1 MKIFAPLLLSGALVL
16 ALSHCSAAATDG
28 EAAMSLDGPWK
39 FTIDPS
45 AVASPDAAGWD
56 TVTVPGN
63 WDTLPAYSTHKGK
76 GWYYRVFKVPA
87 DWKGRHIRLKF
98 DAVYHD
104 AEVTLNGTVLGRHE
118 GGYTPFEFDV
128 TGALNYGGENTVTVC
143 ADNTT
148 RRGAWWHWGGISR
161 SVSLIA
167 NNDARI
173 VWQHIRTEPDL
184 KTGSAK
190 VFVKYKLANAGDRP
204 ARVSVAGSAS
214 TVAPA
219 GTSVRM
225 LEPTATVP
233 AVQSTVPARSEAVVE
248 TSFVIPKARLW
259 HFDHPNLYVLASR
272 LTADG
277 KTLHAK
283 SDRFGVRTVE
293 FKSDGLYLN
302 GELIRVPGFN
312 RVSDSNEAGNTEPD
326 ALVRK
331 DVDMMKQ
338 AGAVFARLMHYP
350 QAPNL
355 LDYMDEKGM
364 MLFAEIPVWGSDDA
378 NVMADNPLT
387 KQWLAEMI
395 ERDYNHPCI
404 IGWSPG
410 NEIAKHYE
418 YVRTMIDF
426 VRKNL
431 DPYRP
436 AAYASN
442 TAARANATPQNDP
455 VTFSDVAFINTYSK
469 NPDSFRKVS
478 QTLRSRWPEKPVF
491 YSEFGVAQIGGS
503 LDALIPNGEQIWA
516 AIASEP
522 YVIGGALW
530 TFNDY
535 RSDFKGTPA
544 SGNREW
550 GVVTVDRQPKA
561 AYEQVRRLY
570 SPVRSLAIAEGK
582 IRIEPRAP
590 SDIPSYTL
598 RGYRLSWAAA
608 APDGTVKSR
617 GTIPLP
623 DIKPGD
629 PVWETKLPDP
639 GVSEVGLVTPGGYEV
654 ATSTK

>member
-1 MKIFAPLLLSGALVL
+1 MKAFILACALALVL
-16 ALSHCSAAATDG
+16 TYGPAAASEG
-28 EAAMSLDGPWK
+28 ESALSLDGPWK

-45 AVASPDAAGWD
+45 AAASPDAAGWD
-56 TVTVPGN
+56 TVNVPGN

-76 GWYYRVFKVPA
+76 GWYRRTFKVPA

-104 AEVTLNGTVLGRHE
+104 AEVTLNGSVLGRHE

-128 TGALNYGGENTVTVC
+128 TGALDYGRENTVTVC
-143 ADNTT
+143 ADNRP

-184 KTGSAK
+184 KAGSAK

-204 ARVSVAGSAS
+204 LRVSVAGSVS
-214 TVAPA
+214 PVLEA
-219 GTSVRM
+219 GMGGT
-225 LEPTATVP
+225 PQPVP
-233 AVQSTVPARSEAVVE
+233 DVQSTVGPRSEEVAE

-259 HFDHPNLYVLASR
+259 HFDHPNLYVLNSR
-272 LTADG
+272 LVTDG

-283 SDRFGVRTVE
+283 SDRFGIRTVE
-293 FKSDGLYLN
+293 FKPDGLYLN

-312 RVSDSNEAGNTEPD
+312 RVGDSNEAGNTEPD

-331 DVDMMKQ
+331 DVDMMKR

-350 QAPNL
+350 QASNL

-364 MLFAEIPVWGSDDA
+364 MIFAEIPVWGSDDP
-378 NVMADNPLT
+378 NVQADNPLT
-387 KQWLAEMI
+387 KQWLSEMI

-410 NEIAKHYE
+410 NEIAKHFE

-426 VRKNL
+426 VRRDL
-431 DPYRP
+431 DPHRA

-442 TAARANATPQNDP
+442 TAARAHVTPQNDP
-455 VTFSDVAFINTYSK
+455 VTFGEVTFINTYSS
-469 NPDSFRKVS
+469 NPESFRKVS
-478 QTLRSRWPEKPVF
+478 KTLRSRWPDKPVF
-491 YSEFGVAQIGGS
+491 YSEFGVEQIGAS

-516 AIASEP
+516 AIACEP

-550 GVVTVDRQPKA
+550 GVVTVDRKPKA
-561 AYEQVRRLY
+561 AYEQVRCLY
-570 SPVRSLAIAEGK
+570 SPLRSLSITDEK
-582 IRIEPRAP
+582 IRIEPRGP
-590 SDIPSYTL
+590 SEIPSYTL
-598 RGYRLSWAAA
+598 RGYRLNWKVAASN
-608 APDGTVKSR
+608 GTVKSR

-623 DIKPGD
+623 DLKPGD
-629 PVWETKLPDP
+629 PVWETRLPDP
-639 GVSEVGLVTPGGYEV
+639 NVSEIGLITPTGYEV
-654 ATSTK
+654 ATFPTKSR

>member
-1 MKIFAPLLLSGALVL
+1 M
-16 ALSHCSAAATDG
+16 AASDG
-28 EAAMSLDGPWK
+28 ESVLSLDGPWK
-39 FTIDPS
+39 FTIDP
-45 AVASPDAAGWD
+45 AMAAGPDASGWE
-56 TVTVPGN
+56 TITVPGN

-76 GWYYRVFKVPA
+76 GWYRRTFKVPA
-87 DWKGRHIRLKF
+87 DWKGKHIRLKF

-128 TGALNYGGENTVTVC
+128 TGALDYGKENTVTVC

-184 KTGSAK
+184 KAGSAK
-190 VFVKYKLANAGDRP
+190 VFVKFKLANAGNQP
-204 ARVSVAGSAS
+204 VRVTLAGSAS
-214 TVAPA
+214 PVITTGAALPAASVPAFVSTVA
-219 GTSVRM
+219 
-225 LEPTATVP
+225 
-233 AVQSTVPARSEAVVE
+233 ARSEAVVE
-248 TSFVIPKARLW
+248 TSFVISKARLW
-259 HFDHPNLYVLASR
+259 HFDQPNLYSLISR
-272 LTADG
+272 LSAGG
-277 KTLHAK
+277 KILHART
-283 SDRFGVRTVE
+283 DRFGIRTVE
-293 FKSDGLYLN
+293 FKPDGLYLN
-302 GELIRVPGFN
+302 GELVRVPGFN

-331 DVDMMKQ
+331 DVDMMKR

-355 LDYMDEKGM
+355 LDYLDEKGM
-364 MLFAEIPVWGSDDA
+364 MIFAEIPVWGSDDA
-378 NVMADNPLT
+378 NVQADNPLT

-410 NEIAKHYE
+410 NEIAKHFD
-418 YVRTMIDF
+418 YVRTMLDF
-426 VRKNL
+426 VRKEL
-431 DPYRP
+431 DPHRP
-436 AAYASN
+436 AAYVSN
-442 TAARANATPQNDP
+442 TAARSNATPQNDP
-455 VTFSDVAFINTYSK
+455 VTFGEVTFINTYSK
-469 NPDSFRKVS
+469 NPESFRKVS
-478 QTLRSRWPEKPVF
+478 QLLRSRWPEKPIF
-491 YSEFGVAQIGGS
+491 YSEFGVAQIGAT
-503 LDALIPNGEQIWA
+503 LDATIPNGEEIWA
-516 AIASEP
+516 AIGSEP
-522 YVIGGALW
+522 YVIGGSLW

-570 SPVRSLAIAEGK
+570 SPVRSLAIADGK

-590 SDIPSYTL
+590 SEIPSYTL
-598 RGYRLSWAAA
+598 RGYRLIWVAA
-608 APDGTVKSR
+608 APDGSVRSR

-623 DIKPGD
+623 DLKPGD
-629 PVWETKLPDP
+629 PAWEIKVPDP
-639 GVSEVGLVTPGGYEV
+639 GVSELGLVTPTGYEV
-654 ATSTK
+654 ASFKK